1 MSAMDDALR
10 ANGVRIAIK
19 AEVLDF
25 FLRMFLAEVA
35 HGPVGLIRRGIGRIL

>member
-25 FLRMFLAEVA
+25 FLRMVLAEVA
-35 HGPVGLIRRGIGRIL
+35 HGPIGRIRRGIGHVL